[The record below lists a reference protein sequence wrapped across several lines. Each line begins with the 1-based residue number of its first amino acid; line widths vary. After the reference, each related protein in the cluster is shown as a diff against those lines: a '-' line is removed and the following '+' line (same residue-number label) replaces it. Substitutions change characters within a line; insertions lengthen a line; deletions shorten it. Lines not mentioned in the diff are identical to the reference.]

1 MVVSH
6 GSFPAYKRN
15 GGTLM
20 TSRAKPTI
28 MVGHC
33 TSTSVV
39 SIPEHTRLSRPIGVV
54 YNNEHMSYRRG
65 FYHRRAATSAP
76 GSGRIRWFRAVF
88 VVFIL
93 LIAARLF
100 VLQVID
106 RQFYAA
112 LAASQHDLNLKLFP
126 KRGEVFVRD
135 RKDPTALY
143 PVAANRDAYL
153 VYADPRVVGDASSTA
168 RTVAPLL
175 GLDAA
180 EMFARLS
187 DPEDPYE
194 PLKHAVPDEVVDA
207 LRALDLP
214 GLGYVR
220 ESVRVYPDP
229 RIGGHLVGFVGSDTA
244 GERRGR
250 YGIEGTLD
258 EDLAGRVGEL
268 VGERDIA
275 GRWIPVAKR
284 RFVPATDGA
293 DIVLTID
300 RTVQYVA
307 CERLRSAVERH
318 GADGGSV
325 VILEPATG
333 AVLAM
338 CSVPDFNPNAYNEVR
353 DASVFVNPVVMGLYE
368 PGSVMK
374 PVTMAAAID
383 AGAVN
388 PSTTYLDTGSVA
400 LGGFT
405 IKNADNKTYGLQ
417 TMTSVLQES
426 INTGAIFVMRSI
438 GKEKFRAALSSFGF
452 GAKTGI
458 ELSPEAGGNL
468 GEVGTGGEIYAATA
482 AFGQGITA
490 TTLQL
495 ASAFGV
501 FANGGIL
508 MRPYLVDEIRRSDGT
523 VVGTKSEEVRRVVSE
538 RTATLLGGMLTNV
551 VEQGHGKRAGVK
563 GYYVAGKTGT
573 AQIPNPNGPGYLA
586 DAHIGS
592 FIGYAP
598 VSKPRFV
605 MAVRINRPRDVQF
618 AESSAAPLF
627 GEIAS
632 FLLNYFNVP
641 PERQL
646 K

>member
-1 MVVSH
+1 MIY
-6 GSFPAYKRN
+6 GSRLPNRQAGLPGR
-15 GGTLM
+15 
-20 TSRAKPTI
+20 
-28 MVGHC
+28 H
-33 TSTSVV
+33 
-39 SIPEHTRLSRPIGVV
+39 HTRVNPAL
-54 YNNEHMSYRRG
+54 RRV
-65 FYHRRAATSAP
+65 
-76 GSGRIRWFRAVF
+76 RWFRF
-88 VVFIL
+88 GFTVFIL
-93 LIAARLF
+93 VIAGRLF
-100 VLQVID
+100 ALQVVD

-126 KRGEVFVRD
+126 KRGEVFVRE
-135 RKDPTALY
+135 RKDPNTVY
-143 PVAANRDAYL
+143 PAATNRDAYL
-153 VYADPRVVGDASSTA
+153 VYADPRKVGDASSTA
-168 RTVAPLL
+168 KIVALAL
-175 GLDAA
+175 GMDPA
-180 EMFARLS
+180 EVFQHLENP
-187 DPEDPYE
+187 DDPYE
-194 PLKHAVPDEVVDA
+194 PLKHAVADEVVDA
-207 LRALDLP
+207 IKAADLP
-214 GLGYVR
+214 GVAFAR

-229 RIGGHLVGFVGSDTA
+229 RIGGHLIGFVGSDAA

-250 YGIEGTLD
+250 YGIEGALD
-258 EDLAGRVGEL
+258 GELAGRAGEL

-293 DIVLTID
+293 NLVLTID
-300 RTVQYVA
+300 RTIQYIT
-307 CERLRSAVERH
+307 CERLRAAVGRH

-338 CSVPDFNPNAYNEVR
+338 CSVPDFDPNTYGDVT
-353 DASVFVNPVVMGLYE
+353 DPSVFVNPVVTGLYE

-417 TMTSVLQES
+417 TMSRVLEES
-426 INTGAIFVMRSI
+426 INTGAIFAMRSI
-438 GKEKFRAALSSFGF
+438 GKEKFRAALEAFGF
-452 GAKTGI
+452 GSKTGV

-468 GEVGTGGEIYAATA
+468 GEVGTGGEIYAVTA
-482 AFGQGITA
+482 SFGQGITA
-490 TTLQL
+490 TPLQL
-495 ASAFGV
+495 AAAFGAL
-501 FANGGIL
+501 ANNGVL
-508 MRPYLVDEIRRSDGT
+508 MQPHLVDEIRRSDGS
-523 VVGTKSEEVRRVVSE
+523 VAKTKPKEVRRVVSE

-573 AQIPNPNGPGYLA
+573 AQIPNPNGPGYLP

-592 FIGYAP
+592 FVGYAP

-632 FLLNYFNVP
+632 FLLNYFDVP
-641 PERQL
+641 PERAIR
-646 K
+646 